1 MNAVFFRQG
10 GIFRQSRIAKGL
22 SQQKV
27 ATMLG
32 VHVRQYQR
40 LEYGERSIGKVN
52 MELGL
57 SLCRVLEID
66 PFLLVFSGRMETLCQ
81 HVFVRRKV
89 T

>member
-1 MNAVFFRQG
+1 MNREFFSQG
-10 GIFRQSRIAKGL
+10 GIIRQSRIAKGL

-27 ATMLG
+27 ATLLG
-32 VHVRQYQR
+32 IHVRQYQR

-66 PFLLVFSGRMETLCQ
+66 PFLLVFDSRGEMLCQ
-81 HVFVRRKV
+81 HKP
-89 T
+89 